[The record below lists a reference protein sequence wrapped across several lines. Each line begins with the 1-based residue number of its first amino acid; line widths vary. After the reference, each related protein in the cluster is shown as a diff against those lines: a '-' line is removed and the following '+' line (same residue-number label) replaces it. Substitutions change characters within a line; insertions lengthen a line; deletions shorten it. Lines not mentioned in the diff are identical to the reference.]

1 MKRTA
6 SEIIRS
12 LEMRVARL
20 EKQAMITR
28 EVYSLHS
35 LKPEKFID
43 SYVDTPSN
51 IPDWFQI
58 ASNFGLEVDEVIKMP
73 RSPRDKSF
81 DFKATD
87 GRPYRLTAEYA

>member
-1 MKRTA
+1 MRRSA
-6 SEIIRS
+6 SEIIHD
-12 LEMRVARL
+12 LEMRVALL
-20 EKQAMITR
+20 EKKAMVTR

-58 ASNFGLEVDEVIKMP
+58 ASDFGLEVDEVIKMP

-87 GRPYRLTAEYA
+87 GRSYRITTQYA